1 MACLQE
7 NGSVLQDNKANTIMT
22 QFQLTSANADNPE
35 GLLSAERFVVGA
47 GILVQG
53 VGRFSHTEDQTPTS
67 DSAASSQV
75 RT

>member
-1 MACLQE
+1 
-7 NGSVLQDNKANTIMT
+7 MT
-22 QFQLTSANADNPE
+22 QFQLTSVNADNPE

-53 VGRFSHTEDQTPTS
+53 AGRFSHTEDQTPTS